1 MLRTCV
7 YWSVHKLEY
16 FVSWLDL
23 PLEHLQQLLQKLSL
37 VRASPTIPEKLTHEE
52 LNLGSC

>member
-23 PLEHLQQLLQKLSL
+23 PFEHLQQLLQKLSL